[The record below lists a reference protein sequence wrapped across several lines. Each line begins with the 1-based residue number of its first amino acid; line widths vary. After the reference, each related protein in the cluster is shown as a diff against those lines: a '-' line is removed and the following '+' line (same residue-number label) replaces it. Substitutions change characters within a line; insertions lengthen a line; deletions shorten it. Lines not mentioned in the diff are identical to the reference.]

1 MTLYTTGLALSG
13 GGARG
18 IAHIGIIQAL
28 EENQIYP
35 GIIAGTSIGSIVGAL
50 YAAGMTTNQMLEF
63 ASESS
68 LLKIYRP
75 RFTFTGLTDL
85 SYLREKLLEFI
96 PHDSFEQLQRPFYA
110 TVCNLHT
117 GQVQFV
123 NSGSLSKA
131 VEASCSIPMVF
142 DPVEIND
149 QHYVDGGLMNNLP
162 VESIR
167 DKAKFIIGVDVMPQ
181 VPLQNASFKIAHQV
195 ALRCFEMAIWSN
207 SRISRE
213 LCDILIEPTGL
224 FNYHIM
230 EFSKV
235 QELYEIGY
243 DAAQDI
249 MPELKAIFR

>member
-1 MTLYTTGLALSG
+1 MTTYTTGLALSG

-18 IAHIGIIQAL
+18 IAHIGVLQAL

-35 GIIAGTSIGSIVGAL
+35 GVIAGTSIGSIVGAL
-50 YAAGMTTNQMLEF
+50 YASGMSINQMLEF
-63 ASESS
+63 ATQSS
-68 LLKIYRP
+68 LLKIFRP

-85 SYLREKLLEFI
+85 SYLRENLQNLI
-96 PHDSFEQLQRPFYA
+96 PHDSFEQLHRPFYA

-117 GQVQFV
+117 GQAQVI
-123 NSGSLSKA
+123 NTGSLSKA

-149 QHYVDGGLMNNLP
+149 EYYVDGGLMNNLP

-181 VPLQNASFKIAHQV
+181 VPLRNASFKIAHQV

-207 SRISRE
+207 SRLSRTS
-213 LCDILIEPTGL
+213 CDLLIEPKGV

-230 EFSKV
+230 EFGKV

-243 DAAQDI
+243 DAAQDM
-249 MPELKAIFR
+249 MPELKALFR